1 MPPYRFL
8 LSPPAAAAVAGLVAD
23 HGGVSIEPRRIVSPP
38 GSEAPTLFDCRFS
51 EVSGAL
57 HLFCYLPPD
66 LPNSVFLDGK
76 YYRASLSQTTG
87 SARNPWAD
95 LGAIDSTHDQTVY
108 LGFELTTARA
118 YRLRWRVFATSGAA
132 PSGWTLADFSP
143 IIPLAFR
150 DSLTGS
156 AWQLHRGS
164 VSASAAFFR
173 YENVYEEGARVYSL
187 DGSIV
192 ARIPETPSA
201 ASPAT
206 LAGPWHAEEMSFPSS
221 GFVVGSGTFHPRTIS
236 IDGTSYTVLA
246 KS

>member
-1 MPPYRFL
+1 MPSRFL
-8 LSPPAAAAVAGLVAD
+8 LSPQAASAVAGLLAE
-23 HGGVSIEPRRIVSPP
+23 HGGVRTEPRRIASPP
-38 GSEAPTLFDCRFS
+38 GSESPTLFDCRFS

-66 LPNSVFLDGK
+66 LLRAVFLDGK
-76 YYRASLSQTTG
+76 YYRPSSSQMTG
-87 SARNPWAD
+87 SAANPWAD
-95 LGAIDSTHDQTVY
+95 LGAIDTTQDQNVY

-118 YRLRWRVFATSGAA
+118 YRLRWRIFVTNGAA

-143 IIPLAFR
+143 IVPLAFR

-173 YENVYEEGARVYSL
+173 YENVYEESARVYSL

-201 ASPAT
+201 ASPTT
-206 LAGPWHAEEMSFPSS
+206 LAGPWYAEEMAFPPG
-221 GFVVGSGTFHPRTIS
+221 GFVVGSDTFYPRTIS